1 MRKSTSFSIR
11 IKEDALWHIN
21 ETKYHRSKISNASIS
36 IDDEPPHIYKH
47 VMLNHKK
54 MHQTEGSYLIIA
66 YYKSIEQGN
75 QRLLKRIQKILH
87 RNSIDRD
94 ICAKS
99 LNQLTRKRQLTR
111 ITNENKVLTYLGNL

>member
-1 MRKSTSFSIR
+1 MRKSISFSTR

-21 ETKYHRSKISNASIS
+21 ETKFHQSKISNASIS
-36 IDDEPPHIYKH
+36 VDDEPPHIYKH
-47 VMLNHKK
+47 IMLNHKK

-87 RNSIDRD
+87 RNSIESDMNS
-94 ICAKS
+94 KS
-99 LNQLTRKRQLTR
+99 LNYLIRKKQLIK
-111 ITNENKVLTYLGNL
+111 ITTENKVPTYLGN